1 MNHPTQPHSRRLFE
15 GRRGHA
21 PGRLGL
27 ASARPATTATRLP
40 AVQAKAG
47 SLQATKGSERDE
59 SAGGSPSL
67 PQPCSLFSAPELGAS
82 NGMLHALWS
91 WRLGTE
97 RPRHP
102 LVVGPGSRV
111 MCFEPGESQA
121 SGNRPGSPS
130 FRLGRK
136 AKARAGARGGVLG
149 TDPGTNISGLP
160 TAAGAPR
167 AWARCGISRDRLSPA
182 L

>member
-67 PQPCSLFSAPELGAS
+67 PQPCSLFSAPELGAP

-136 AKARAGARGGVLG
+136 AKVGRVHEAVCSGQTAGRISAGCPRP
-149 TDPGTNISGLP
+149 PGHREPG
-160 TAAGAPR
+160 PR
-167 AWARCGISRDRLSPA
+167 VG
-182 L
+182 